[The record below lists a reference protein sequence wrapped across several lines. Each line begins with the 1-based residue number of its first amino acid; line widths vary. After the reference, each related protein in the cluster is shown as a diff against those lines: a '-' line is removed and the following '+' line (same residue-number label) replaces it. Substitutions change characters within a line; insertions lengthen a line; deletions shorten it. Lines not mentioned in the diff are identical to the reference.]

1 MSTIRSIVHV
11 PICVPSAEQ
20 TLSPGVWHEA
30 EELAGAEGAAD
41 GIAGATD
48 GAAGGVW
55 FSEGAAAAGATT
67 AAFSWTP
74 TFCTASAAVGAVAD
88 DEGCTGGDA
97 LGCVVELPSEAPG
110 TVQPMGVHS
119 IPGTRPS
126 PFGAIFLNKSGIASM
141 SPNLHAWHVST
152 TVAIVSVPVVGLWME
167 ICLLQMGLLF
177 GFPGLFIRGIERATT
192 ASLSWMV
199 LPQEANQKPVGQY
212 A

>member
-1 MSTIRSIVHV
+1 M
-11 PICVPSAEQ
+11 PSAEQ
-20 TLSPGVWHEA
+20 TLSPGVVHEV
-30 EELAGAEGAAD
+30 EEPAGAAD

-88 DEGCTGGDA
+88 GEGCTAGDA

-110 TVQPMGVHS
+110 TVQPMGVHP

-199 LPQEANQKPVGQY
+199 LPQEAN
-212 A
+212 